1 MDGTYVEGLGNVRI
15 AEEVLA
21 TIVATAAMEVPG
33 VVALIPRSGP
43 DIKGLL
49 SKKVPARNVRV
60 TEQEGQVTIELN
72 INVQF
77 GKKLQEVA
85 LELQTAVKKAVES
98 MTGMTV
104 AAVHVYIA
112 NVVTVEE
119 PAPAEEAPVEE
130 ETAEEAAEEI
140 EEVEEIPAEP
150 ELPVLEEPTE
160 PESTGTSFFGNA
172 FKV

>member
-33 VVALIPRSGP
+33 VIALIPRSGP

-49 SKKVPARNVRV
+49 SKKAPGRNVRV
-60 TEQEGQVTIELN
+60 EEQDGQVTIELN

-119 PAPAEEAPVEE
+119 PEEVASEAPAEEPAEVALLPEPEVEAA
-130 ETAEEAAEEI
+130 AEEAPAAE
-140 EEVEEIPAEP
+140 
-150 ELPVLEEPTE
+150 E
-160 PESTGTSFFGNA
+160 PESTGTSFFGNV
-172 FKV
+172 FKA